1 MSFLTPFLP
10 FFFLTSDWVPLKKE
24 KSPLVCFLPHF
35 SIWALSSTL
44 AAALA
49 SSCRGASP
57 SRRSRRWPLGANEC
71 ARTHVS
77 LDVGQNP
84 CRRGADRSVETLG
97 FYESGSSY
105 SSRRRLQL
113 LLQTIFG
120 SRPVRKRRRVLHLR
134 NWAALICS
142 LAAGNEPRG
151 SLSPN
156 KDAIGLPRGV

>member
-10 FFFLTSDWVPLKKE
+10 FLFLTSDWVPLKKKK

-57 SRRSRRWPLGANEC
+57 SRQSRRWPLGANEC
-71 ARTHVS
+71 ERTHVS

-84 CRRGADRSVETLG
+84 CRRGADQGVETWDSMNRG
-97 FYESGSSY
+97 ARTVAAACSFSY
-105 SSRRRLQL
+105 RR
-113 LLQTIFG
+113 
-120 SRPVRKRRRVLHLR
+120 
-134 NWAALICS
+134 S
-142 LAAGNEPRG
+142 LAAGRCESG
-151 SLSPN
+151 AEFFTYATGLLSSVVWQQETN
-156 KDAIGLPRGV
+156 QGAL